1 MKSRTNFSLG
11 LLVLFALVFANPIT
25 TPSAEAVLEP
35 PSGTGCQK
43 CDDAVYFLGDEV
55 IVIENV
61 CVTAEFAAPISGRIC
76 HSGGGE
82 CYVEDFCQYA

>member
-1 MKSRTNFSLG
+1 MKSRTAFSLG
-11 LLVLFALVFANPIT
+11 LSVLLFLVFANPIT

-35 PSGTGCQK
+35 PSGTSCQK
-43 CDDAVYFLGDEV
+43 CGDVRYFLGDEV
-55 IVIENV
+55 IVIENT

-82 CYVEDFCQYA
+82 CFVEDFCQYT